1 MSKHQI
7 QSIFCP
13 LLANRI
19 AEANKKGANLSI
31 VRTKD
36 FPPGEPT
43 ENRKGQRAY
52 FAVVADDVA
61 LERALVKAGV

>member
-19 AEANKKGANLSI
+19 KSANEKGADLTI

-52 FAVVADDVA
+52 FAVVADDA
-61 LERALVKAGV
+61 TLERALAKAGV